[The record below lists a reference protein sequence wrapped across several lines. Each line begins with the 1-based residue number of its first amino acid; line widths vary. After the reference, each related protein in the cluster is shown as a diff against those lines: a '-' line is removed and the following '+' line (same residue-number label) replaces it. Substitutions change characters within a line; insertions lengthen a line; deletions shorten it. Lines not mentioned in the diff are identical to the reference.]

1 MSKQKK
7 VTGFVIGGPQWPAPK
22 QNEITLLPQQADRN
36 KHCALT
42 PDQLGRIARLCEVT
56 QEACSMTL
64 DEWIGDFIGE
74 ARPEN
79 EIRTVEAIAVVYLR
93 LTDNTDLKIEDKQSL
108 YGTLCFLS
116 TGFRSPEIEDKI
128 PKGLPTSTE
137 MYEMFC
143 VARAAGDRPYQLNKN
158 TTEGQENSLDQKTQ
172 GKKEGLSTKNISK
185 VKSSRLRPSKK
196 KLTGIIL

>member
-1 MSKQKK
+1 
-7 VTGFVIGGPQWPAPK
+7 
-22 QNEITLLPQQADRN
+22 
-36 KHCALT
+36 
-42 PDQLGRIARLCEVT
+42 
-56 QEACSMTL
+56 
-64 DEWIGDFIGE
+64 
-74 ARPEN
+74 
-79 EIRTVEAIAVVYLR
+79 VYLR

-172 GKKEGLSTKNISK
+172 GKKGETVTEKI
-185 VKSSRLRPSKK
+185 SRLGLKNFKK
-196 KLTGIIL
+196 GTKLKGIIL

>member
-1 MSKQKK
+1 MTKK
-7 VTGFVIGGPQWPAPK
+7 KTTGFVIEGTGWGTPK
-22 QNEITLLPQQADRN
+22 QSEITLLPQQADRN

-56 QEACSMTL
+56 KEACPSTL

-93 LTDNTDLKIEDKQSL
+93 LTDNTDLNSEDKQSL

-158 TTEGQENSLDQKTQ
+158 ATEGQESSLGRKIL
-172 GKKEGLSTKNISK
+172 GKKEGLATKNISK
-185 VKSSRLRPSKK
+185 VKSSRLVPAKK